1 MDLFIR
7 AAAAVLV
14 AVIMYLVLERNNKEI
29 ALLLTV
35 CMCCMIGAAIHRFTE
50 PVIAFVDQLQDTGR
64 INADQLEVLLKVVG
78 ISFITEITALVCSDA
93 GNGTLG
99 KMLQILSS
107 CVILW
112 LSIPLLSSLLA
123 LVQQIL
129 GEI

>member
-1 MDLFIR
+1 MR

-14 AVIMYLVLERNNKEI
+14 AVIMYLALEKNNKEI

-35 CMCCMIGAAIHRFTE
+35 CVCCMIGAAIHWFVE
-50 PVIAFVDQLQDTGR
+50 PVIDFVDQLRDVGE
-64 INADQLEVLLKVVG
+64 INAEQLEVLLKVIG
-78 ISFITEITALVCSDA
+78 ISFLTEITALVCSDA

-112 LSIPLLSSLLA
+112 LSVPLLSSLLA

>member
-1 MDLFIR
+1 MDIFMR

-14 AVIMYLVLERNNKEI
+14 AVIMFLVIDKHNREI

-35 CMCCMIGAAIHRFTE
+35 CVCCMICAAVSRFAQ
-50 PVIAFVDQLQDTGR
+50 PVIEFVRQLQDIGKM
-64 INADQLEVLLKVVG
+64 NAEHLGILLKVVG
-78 ISFITEITALVCSDA
+78 IGFLTEVTALVCSDA

-112 LSIPLLSSLLA
+112 LSIPLLSSLLS